1 MNNFKAVVLVTTFMV
16 TAISNLEAEKKKS
29 DMKRNSFSWNNPP
42 GEWTLQNLPSAL
54 IHSSFK
60 SSTMGIEVGYYI
72 YLPPNYKS
80 PKNKNKKYPVVFHL
94 HGGRPGLEKKSI
106 SLANF
111 VHQATQKGEI
121 EPTIYVFPNGGPM
134 SWYNYPQKT
143 NGMAED
149 VFVKELV
156 PHIDSTY
163 RTFGKRSKRGLEGFS
178 QGGRGTTR
186 IMFKYP
192 GLFASVAPGG
202 SGYEPEMRI
211 RDNYGKESENIR
223 FEVGNDTW
231 SLAQKYALRTQ
242 APRLRILLWVGSKG
256 FNYEY
261 NLKFS
266 KYLDELKIEHEML
279 VVPGAPHSA
288 QIIYQKNG
296 LGLMKFHQNN
306 FN

>member
-1 MNNFKAVVLVTTFMV
+1 MDNFKAIVLFSIIMI
-16 TAISNLEAEKKKS
+16 TAISNLDAEKKK
-29 DMKRNSFSWNNPP
+29 RNLFSWNNPP
-42 GEWTLQNLPSAL
+42 GEWTLENLPSTL
-54 IHSSFK
+54 IHSSFI
-60 SSTMGIEVGYYI
+60 SSSMGIEVGYYI
-72 YLPPNYKS
+72 YLPIHYKS

-111 VHQATQKGEI
+111 VHRATQKGEI
-121 EPTIYVFPNGGPM
+121 QPTIYVFPNGGPI

-149 VFVKELV
+149 VFVKELI

-163 RTFGKRSKRGLEGFS
+163 RTFGKRSKRGIEGFS

-192 GLFASVAPGG
+192 ELFGSAAPGG

-231 SLAQKYALRTQ
+231 SLAQKYALRKQ
-242 APRLRILLWVGSKG
+242 SPRLRVLLWVGSKG
-256 FNYEY
+256 FNYKY

-266 KYLDELKIEHEML
+266 KYLEELKIDHEML

-296 LGLMKFHQNN
+296 LELMKFHQNN
-306 FN
+306 LN